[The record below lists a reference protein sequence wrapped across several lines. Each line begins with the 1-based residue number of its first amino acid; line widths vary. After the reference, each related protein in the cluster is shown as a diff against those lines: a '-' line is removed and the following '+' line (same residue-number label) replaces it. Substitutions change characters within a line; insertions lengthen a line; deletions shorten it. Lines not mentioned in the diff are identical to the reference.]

1 MNEPWLSLD
10 DFKKW
15 MRNKGDVEPL
25 QKPKRYKDLIGIRV
39 ESKVTSKK
47 LIENIN
53 SDNEDDLYNLA
64 VDFKN
69 DGGIIL
75 DVDGKNFLI
84 EVDSGQFHIPRHF
97 VKKINP

>member
-15 MRNKGDVEPL
+15 MQDKQDIEPL
-25 QKPKRYKDLIGIRV
+25 QKPKRYKDILGTRV
-39 ESKVTSKK
+39 ESKVPSKK
-47 LIENIN
+47 LVENIT
-53 SDNEDDLYNLA
+53 SDNEDLCSLA

-84 EVDSGQFHIPRHF
+84 ETCSGQFLIPRHF
-97 VKKINP
+97 VRKITS